1 MKNEPWALGATYIK
15 CHYDLIK
22 NQLKI
27 EPWALG
33 EIYIKFDD
41 AGGEGD
47 DDDDDDDD
55 GWDHWFLRFAYHY
68 KPVYSLFILL
78 LVKPM

>member
-1 MKNEPWALGATYIK
+1 M
-15 CHYDLIK
+15 
-22 NQLKI
+22 

-41 AGGEGD
+41 ADGEGD

-55 GWDHWFLRFAYHY
+55 DGRDHRFLRFA
-68 KPVYSLFILL
+68 
-78 LVKPM
+78 

>member
-1 MKNEPWALGATYIK
+1 M
-15 CHYDLIK
+15 
-22 NQLKI
+22 

-41 AGGEGD
+41 AAGESDDDGD
-47 DDDDDDDD
+47 DDD
-55 GWDHWFLRFAYHY
+55 GRDHRFLRFAYNY
-68 KPVYSLFILL
+68 KPVYTFFILL

>member
-1 MKNEPWALGATYIK
+1 MPWASGGIYIN
-15 CHYDLIK
+15 CHYDLLK

-41 AGGEGD
+41 ADGEG

-55 GWDHWFLRFAYHY
+55 GWDHWFLCVAYKY
-68 KPVYSLFILL
+68 KPVYTLL
-78 LVKPM
+78 YCYL